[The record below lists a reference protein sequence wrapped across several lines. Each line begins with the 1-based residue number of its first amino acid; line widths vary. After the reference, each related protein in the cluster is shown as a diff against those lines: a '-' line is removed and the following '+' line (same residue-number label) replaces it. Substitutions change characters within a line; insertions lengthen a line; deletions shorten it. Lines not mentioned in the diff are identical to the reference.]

1 MNWCGGIPSPPQPH
15 PAPETWPSPPPPVS
29 ARLLLAPPS
38 PSAAQVRARGAGR
51 RVPPPLA
58 LRVQQKGE
66 TKGGRASRCRRAGG
80 GARKHMCGTKMA
92 AGRARGA
99 RKRAHAASGRPRE
112 RSTADQFAAAHSA
125 LRSISWH
132 HRAPRG
138 ANCAGYATY
147 TPGFPKGRLQGVDPS
162 APVALRGTM
171 PPDIA
176 TPSIKKLKAPF
187 PFPPP
192 SPIITLLLH
201 KKIYPPLICFRALER

>member
-1 MNWCGGIPSPPQPH
+1 M
-15 PAPETWPSPPPPVS
+15 AFATAARVS
-29 ARLLLAPPS
+29 AIAPR
-38 PSAAQVRARGAGR
+38 AAVAKRGAGACEGCRPAGATASSAASATER
-51 RVPPPLA
+51 RDKGREGLPL
-58 LRVQQKGE
+58 Q
-66 TKGGRASRCRRAGG
+66 AGWG